1 MLYLFRIILTTI
13 WVSLSCLFGI
23 LIGLVRPFDP
33 RNTKISAELI
43 SWSRHIL
50 GIEIEIRNK
59 EILDQARPCVFISN
73 HQDNLDI
80 VPGGFSL
87 PHSTVTIGKKA
98 IIFLPF
104 FGQFFWLSGNIL
116 IDRKNRKSAF
126 ETMDVATRA
135 IKEKKLSIW
144 IMPEGTRSK
153 GRGLLPF
160 KKGPFVMAI
169 RAQVP
174 IVPISFSTYKNYIH
188 LNKWKAGKIIIEVN
202 SPIST
207 LGLTSEDINSIKDQ
221 AYNVMKESIL
231 KSEKELEK
239 DSVIEVKNKT

>member
-13 WVSLSCLFGI
+13 WVSLSCLIGI

-59 EILDQARPCVFISN
+59 EILDKARPCVFISN

-80 VPGGFSL
+80 VPGGFSI
-87 PHSTVTIGKKA
+87 PESTVTIGKKS

-104 FGQFFWLSGNIL
+104 FGQYFWLSGNIL

-135 IKEKKLSIW
+135 IKEKKLSVW
-144 IMPEGTRSK
+144 IMPEGTRSR

-169 RAQVP
+169 KAQVP
-174 IVPISFSTYKNYIH
+174 IVPISFSTYKNHIH